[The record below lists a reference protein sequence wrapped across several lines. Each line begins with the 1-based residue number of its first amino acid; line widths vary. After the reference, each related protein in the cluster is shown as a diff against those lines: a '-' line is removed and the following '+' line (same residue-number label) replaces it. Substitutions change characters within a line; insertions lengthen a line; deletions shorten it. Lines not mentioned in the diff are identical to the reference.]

1 MTHFDFFLAADLP
14 AAPAATMLLACAAA
28 GLAAA
33 ALGWWVVWVLQSED
47 IAQGAEWR
55 YDVSRI
61 NELRRAE
68 PLYRFFQ
75 PILTLLGRFNRLLF
89 PGSLP
94 EIGRQIQAAGLTR
107 FWLPE
112 EYLGRAEL
120 VALLALPVYVYA
132 LSAAM
137 GDFGLALAV
146 AAVPLTAWQ
155 LRRRLASRAPP
166 D

>member
-1 MTHFDFFLAADLP
+1 
-14 AAPAATMLLACAAA
+14 MLLACAAA

-120 VALLALPVYVYA
+120 LALLALPVYVYV
-132 LSAAM
+132 LSC
-137 GDFGLALAV
+137 GDGRLRPCACG
-146 AAVPLTAWQ
+146 
-155 LRRRLASRAPP
+155 RRRALDRLATPPAVGRSGGRPIAAHQAPHP
-166 D
+166 LLARPADAA